1 MARKHPVALN
11 ALLVNLFNRVMDA
24 ESKAVITE
32 EFRDITNNDMHI
44 IEAIGTNEPRNMSS
58 IAAKLYVT
66 VGTLTVNMNNL
77 EKKGY
82 IERRRSTED
91 KRVVLVTLTEKGRQ
105 AFFHHRDYHKAM
117 IHAAVRGLE
126 EDEMQALMNCLNK
139 LNAFFEEKQN
149 ETKSGL
155 AFVSEL
161 V

>member
-1 MARKHPVALN
+1 MAKKHTAALN
-11 ALLVNLFNRVMDA
+11 VLLVNLFNKVMDA

-44 IEAIGTNEPRNMSS
+44 IEAIGISDPQNMSA

-82 IERRRSTED
+82 IVRNRSTED
-91 KRVVLVTLTEKGRQ
+91 KRVVLLTLTEKGRK
-105 AFFHHRDYHKAM
+105 AFFHHRDFHKAM

-126 EDEMQALMNCLNK
+126 QDEMEALMNCLTK
-139 LNAFFEEKQN
+139 LDAFFESKQN
-149 ETKSGL
+149 
-155 AFVSEL
+155 
-161 V
+161 

>member
-91 KRVVLVTLTEKGRQ
+91 KRVVLVTLTEKGRK

-149 ETKSGL
+149 ETK
-155 AFVSEL
+155 
-161 V
+161 